1 MICRIDL
8 RLGFVVVV
16 DLSVGKPRNGRK
28 NNPAV
33 GGFRTNHEKD
43 NLVVVHNNRPKI
55 IVVVQCLFNRIA
67 RRAFWSDAIAKCNI
81 VVIE

>member
-8 RLGFVVVV
+8 RLGFVGVV
-16 DLSVGKPRNGRK
+16 DLSVRKSRNGRK

-43 NLVVVHNNRPKI
+43 NLVVVHNNMTKNNSRCTMF
-55 IVVVQCLFNRIA
+55 V
-67 RRAFWSDAIAKCNI
+67 
-81 VVIE
+81 